1 VLFPQPDEPTRATV
15 VSAAT
20 RRVRPRRTWMQIR
33 DHQRAIRGHPRP
45 SSEGHQRSSEGR
57 QRVIRRSPQVI
68 RGPSERIS
76 HAADHMRSEAA
87 APADRKPLGSSEV
100 TRRSSDVIRPPHRP
114 IDSRWGHQRSSEGH
128 QRSSGRRTGRST
140 AVGKAN
146 LRSSKKSAPL
156 IVDSGTSPPLVGIS
170 GVRSRSSKIL
180 DAPPIA
186 EASCIAAPATCGEV
200 GRRGEP
206 MLVTNRERRAA
217 SPRPPPAQ
225 CPSLSAS
232 GSLGTRSDAQT

>member
-76 HAADHMRSEAA
+76 HAAYHMRSEAA

-100 TRRSSDVIRPPHRP
+100 TRRSSEVIRPPHRP
-114 IDSRWGHQRSSEGH
+114 IDSRWEGKLEVFKEECPPHRRLGHLTAPCWYLGCPVKELKDLGRTTH
-128 QRSSGRRTGRST
+128 SG
-140 AVGKAN
+140 
-146 LRSSKKSAPL
+146 
-156 IVDSGTSPPLVGIS
+156 
-170 GVRSRSSKIL
+170 
-180 DAPPIA
+180 
-186 EASCIAAPATCGEV
+186 GE
-200 GRRGEP
+200 
-206 MLVTNRERRAA
+206 LHRRA
-217 SPRPPPAQ
+217 RH
-225 CPSLSAS
+225 LW
-232 GSLGTRSDAQT
+232 GSRAPW